1 VSEQDASLPTN
12 SRTDGHRRLSENG
25 QTFSYAFKAEHL
37 TRSFSALKAVNDVT
51 IEIPRGGVRT
61 IIGPNGAGK
70 TTFFN
75 LLSGLLPPS
84 AGRVWFED
92 RDITGLD
99 AYQRARLGIARS
111 FQITNIFPKLSV
123 YENVRLAVQAV
134 HDGKASFFLPMG
146 KMGDLHGK
154 TAAILQDIGLAEI
167 AETFAEN
174 LSHGDQ
180 RRLEIGLVL
189 ARDPQVLMLDE
200 PLAGMSPTET
210 HATVELIQRIAP
222 GRTIM
227 LVEHDIDV
235 VMSISTTITVMQTG
249 QILAVGTQGE
259 IRANEAVQRAY
270 LGGLAS

>member
-1 VSEQDASLPTN
+1 MTPNDGAPAGDWVF
-12 SRTDGHRRLSENG
+12 RTEG
-25 QTFSYAFKAEHL
+25 L
-37 TRSFSALKAVNDVT
+37 TRRFSGFTAVNNVT
-51 IEIPRGGVRT
+51 LTIPAGGVRT

-84 AGRVWFED
+84 EGRIWFKD
-92 RDITGLD
+92 REITSLP

-111 FQITNIFPKLSV
+111 FQITNIFGHLTV

-134 HDGKASFFLPMG
+134 HDGKANFFLPSRR
-146 KMGDLHGK
+146 MGDL
-154 TAAILQDIGLAEI
+154 AALTDRVLRDVGLMEA
-167 AETFAEN
+167 AAARAEN

-180 RRLEIGLVL
+180 RRLEIGLVI
-189 ARDPQVLMLDE
+189 ASDPPVLLLDE

-210 HATVELIQRIAP
+210 HETVDLIQRISP
-222 GRTIM
+222 GRTIL

-235 VMSISTTITVMQTG
+235 VMAISTTITVFQTG
-249 QILAVGTQGE
+249 QVLATGTPQE

-270 LGGLAS
+270 LGELV

>member
-1 VSEQDASLPTN
+1 V
-12 SRTDGHRRLSENG
+12 SENG
-25 QTFSYAFKAEHL
+25 RTFAYAFKTEHL
-37 TRSFSALKAVNDVT
+37 TRSFSGFKAVNDVT

-84 AGRVWFED
+84 NGHVFFED

-99 AYQRARLGIARS
+99 PFQRARLGIARS
-111 FQITNIFPKLSV
+111 FQISNIFRKLSV
-123 YENVRLAVQAV
+123 YENVRLAVQSL
-134 HDGKASFFLPMG
+134 HDGKASFFLPTG
-146 KMGDLHGK
+146 KMGDLHSR
-154 TAAILQDIGLAEI
+154 TAVILADIGLGDVADGL
-167 AETFAEN
+167 AEN

-189 ARDPQVLMLDE
+189 ARDPQILMLDE
-200 PLAGMSPTET
+200 PVAGMSPKET
-210 HATVELIQRIAP
+210 HATVELIQRISP
-222 GRTIM
+222 GRTIL

-249 QILAVGTQGE
+249 QILAVGTPEE

-270 LGGLAS
+270 LGGLA